1 MAINFAKIINTATSE
16 LNSLRVGVESITRQ
30 SQPLTR
36 DLQGRFASEAGNVT
50 PAMQQIRDAVGAD
63 LSTLGATT
71 SARSFIDT
79 NLNANDIFNPQS
91 LNRLVPNISQVGNVA
106 AAAGAVAQEIQG
118 ISNRGSININAGLS
132 GLGKIT
138 NTLGTISN
146 VAGTLSRV
154 SGSFGSTVSSIRG
167 KISALNGFD
176 ISSLNSIVG
185 SFGNFNNLIQNVVTV
200 LPRDVGE
207 LIGSVGGEFD
217 RIRQLAEGLGD
228 TSGITGDFLDL
239 TFKSPW
245 DSDAVSGAGVS
256 AISRSGTAASKL
268 PNPLREMISW
278 NYIITL
284 GVLNDQEFNFPGT
297 YRGAD
302 DFTQSYIVRSGGGK
316 LDKRYKTYL
325 EGDEDAEYYIDNVE
339 MDAVIA
345 PNTATNVA
353 LGTTVTFDVVEPYSM
368 GQFIEAILGS
378 SAELGYSNYTDVPF
392 CLKFEFVGWGEHG
405 ESAINIGDP
414 IYVPVLITKID
425 FSVTGKGSTYSVK
438 AVPMTETGLDDK
450 IQETKTRIN
459 TAGQKVYEVLNG
471 DERSVQAVY
480 NERVQELEQ
489 AGTVI
494 AEDRYIIA
502 FPKNPADLVNL
513 VNGLS
518 NQVAGL
524 NQALTVDAPEQQRR
538 EKGLANP
545 EIDRSTEKRQEGIEN
560 NSVNAPSQL
569 FNVLKA
575 YTADP
580 NNMNEIGL
588 SDLVENTAEP
598 GQQPQAEQAAS
609 YDEFGDVVDIGSA
622 ETNVSEKGR
631 TYQFQQGEM
640 ITDIITKVI
649 LQSKYAKEKA
659 TEETN
664 NGTRKWFKIDT
675 QVFIDKNPIAEKQRG
690 RSPRVYVYS
699 IIDYHSDEAKF
710 LGPSQRAQ
718 NTEGLKALAPKEYN
732 YFYTGKNEDVLNFDI
747 AFNNAF
753 FQAAFANYG
762 QNSASIAQASSNKA
776 TQQNGDEQKGTRLSL
791 ENPPTGQ
798 RESGGQIKETT
809 EMRYTA
815 GSESSDVK
823 QRIAE
828 QFHNTLINSPADMVT
843 AEMEIWG
850 DPFFLPQQTGNFLG
864 NSTDNPNVLQERTMN
879 YLQNEVFCVVN
890 FNTPFDYQVAGATM
904 EFPQSV
910 SQFSG
915 LFSIWAVTNTFSG
928 GKFTQLLKLIRRRG
942 QDDEPTVNRNPISP
956 DDQTSLN
963 ESTERTLGTDAA
975 TGANN
980 SVNSTAGASDPCQT
994 TQPVSA
1000 VAAVANLTSTSAENL
1015 LMSMPLFNRNSTA
1028 AGDDIAFSQPVIQIG
1043 DFSWSPNQSI
1053 FPAAPRQG
1061 TYSDTSLS
1069 AFGGAGPVV
1078 SDPRGREQ
1086 IPPFSAPA
1094 PRSRPPAGPGGNGG
1108 V

>member
-414 IYVPVLITKID
+414 IYVPVLITK
-425 FSVTGKGSTYSVK
+425 
-438 AVPMTETGLDDK
+438 
-450 IQETKTRIN
+450 
-459 TAGQKVYEVLNG
+459 
-471 DERSVQAVY
+471 
-480 NERVQELEQ
+480 
-489 AGTVI
+489 
-494 AEDRYIIA
+494 
-502 FPKNPADLVNL
+502 
-513 VNGLS
+513 
-518 NQVAGL
+518 
-524 NQALTVDAPEQQRR
+524 
-538 EKGLANP
+538 
-545 EIDRSTEKRQEGIEN
+545 
-560 NSVNAPSQL
+560 
-569 FNVLKA
+569 
-575 YTADP
+575 
-580 NNMNEIGL
+580 
-588 SDLVENTAEP
+588 
-598 GQQPQAEQAAS
+598 
-609 YDEFGDVVDIGSA
+609 
-622 ETNVSEKGR
+622 
-631 TYQFQQGEM
+631 
-640 ITDIITKVI
+640 
-649 LQSKYAKEKA
+649 
-659 TEETN
+659 
-664 NGTRKWFKIDT
+664 
-675 QVFIDKNPIAEKQRG
+675 
-690 RSPRVYVYS
+690 
-699 IIDYHSDEAKF
+699 
-710 LGPSQRAQ
+710 
-718 NTEGLKALAPKEYN
+718 
-732 YFYTGKNEDVLNFDI
+732 
-747 AFNNAF
+747 
-753 FQAAFANYG
+753 
-762 QNSASIAQASSNKA
+762 
-776 TQQNGDEQKGTRLSL
+776 
-791 ENPPTGQ
+791 
-798 RESGGQIKETT
+798 
-809 EMRYTA
+809 
-815 GSESSDVK
+815 
-823 QRIAE
+823 
-828 QFHNTLINSPADMVT
+828 
-843 AEMEIWG
+843 
-850 DPFFLPQQTGNFLG
+850 
-864 NSTDNPNVLQERTMN
+864 
-879 YLQNEVFCVVN
+879 
-890 FNTPFDYQVAGATM
+890 
-904 EFPQSV
+904 
-910 SQFSG
+910 
-915 LFSIWAVTNTFSG
+915 
-928 GKFTQLLKLIRRRG
+928 
-942 QDDEPTVNRNPISP
+942 
-956 DDQTSLN
+956 
-963 ESTERTLGTDAA
+963 
-975 TGANN
+975 
-980 SVNSTAGASDPCQT
+980 
-994 TQPVSA
+994 
-1000 VAAVANLTSTSAENL
+1000 
-1015 LMSMPLFNRNSTA
+1015 
-1028 AGDDIAFSQPVIQIG
+1028 
-1043 DFSWSPNQSI
+1043 
-1053 FPAAPRQG
+1053 
-1061 TYSDTSLS
+1061 
-1069 AFGGAGPVV
+1069 
-1078 SDPRGREQ
+1078 
-1086 IPPFSAPA
+1086 
-1094 PRSRPPAGPGGNGG
+1094 
-1108 V
+1108 